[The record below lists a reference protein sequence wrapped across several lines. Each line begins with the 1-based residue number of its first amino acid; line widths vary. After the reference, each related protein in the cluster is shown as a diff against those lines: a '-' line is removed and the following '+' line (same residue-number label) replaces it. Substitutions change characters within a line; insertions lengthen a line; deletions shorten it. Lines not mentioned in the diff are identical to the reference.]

1 MMVGANVQLIDPAS
15 VRVPSDDEEDHV
27 STCSQETVA
36 VETVGPNSTSLG
48 PIATSMLN
56 TEQLQDRLAE
66 QDAGQIPSAGPT
78 MEAIPKANAMARPK
92 LGQDSLGQVALA
104 SGPIASAAAAPVE
117 PRPCS
122 TAPDLGQVNLWANW
136 RPTQATPALPKSFS
150 GPMVVPPRPKA
161 PAAEMGGPTVGPTSQ
176 TIGPRPTVGPKAK
189 TFGPKTGG
197 PAFVAP
203 TRAGPK
209 AFGQIG
215 VPQHRSSGECMFI
228 PDVVHRPAGY
238 KFVVGDIPVGTTPQ
252 QVGQANV
259 TSSDHVG
266 QWGFFP

>member
-1 MMVGANVQLIDPAS
+1 MESI
-15 VRVPSDDEEDHV
+15 
-27 STCSQETVA
+27 
-36 VETVGPNSTSLG
+36 GPNSTAGLG
-48 PIATSMLN
+48 PMATSMLN
-56 TEQLQDRLAE
+56 TEQLQDRLVE
-66 QDAGQIPSAGPT
+66 QVPGPNPDAGQMPSAGPK
-78 MEAIPKANAMARPK
+78 MEAVPKTNLMARPK
-92 LGQDSLGQVALA
+92 LGQDSSTVPLA
-104 SGPIASAAAAPVE
+104 SGPISSAAAAPLE

-136 RPTQATPALPKSFS
+136 RPTQATPVLPKSFS
-150 GPMVVPPRPKA
+150 GPMVVPPRPRA
-161 PAAEMGGPTVGPTSQ
+161 PAAKADMGGPKAQTFGPNHA
-176 TIGPRPTVGPKAK
+176 RPTVQTFGPKAK

-203 TRAGPK
+203 TRPGPK

-228 PDVVHRPAGY
+228 PGIVHRPAGY